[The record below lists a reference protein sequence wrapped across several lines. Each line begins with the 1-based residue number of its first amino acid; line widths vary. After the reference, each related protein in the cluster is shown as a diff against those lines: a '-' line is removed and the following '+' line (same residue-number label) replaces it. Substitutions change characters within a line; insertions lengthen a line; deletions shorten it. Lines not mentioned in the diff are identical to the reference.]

1 MKNIL
6 LFLLLIFTSDLIHG
20 RSLDQAFLYSSS
32 GILTQKLKISYIAEN
47 IANATTLE
55 DESTGLPWQ
64 KRYVVLSPDENGV
77 KVTRVG
83 RSTLPFGKY
92 YDPAVPQS
100 NSEGFVSFPNV
111 NLPDEMVNMSFTET
125 VFEANVNAYK
135 TTKAVYQSVAE
146 MIK

>member
-1 MKNIL
+1 MKCFFVIMMV
-6 LFLLLIFTSDLIHG
+6 FIFNSSIFA

-77 KVTRVG
+77 KVVRVG

-100 NSEGFVSFPNV
+100 NAEGFVSFPNV
-111 NLPDEMVNMSFTET
+111 NLPDEMVNMSFSET